1 MSRAS
6 IWAIAASLVAF
17 PQLTCGLLA
26 KARSAAGGRRPLCA
40 RSRRAGPAGKTGSV
54 MVPRIGKLRAVA
66 AAAIALA
73 IGAAPFAARAQNY
86 PSRPI
91 HLIVNFPP
99 GGAGDILGR
108 IIGNQLGIELKQ
120 SVVVENRSG
129 AGGTIGARDVVNAAP
144 DGYTLAVGQTPEMA
158 INPYFMKDVGYET
171 LKDLQPIALAGVMPL
186 ALVVPPQSPYST

>member
-1 MSRAS
+1 MPGIGKRR
-6 IWAIAASLVAF
+6 AIAV
-17 PQLTCGLLA
+17 
-26 KARSAAGGRRPLCA
+26 
-40 RSRRAGPAGKTGSV
+40 
-54 MVPRIGKLRAVA
+54 
-66 AAAIALA
+66 AAIALA
-73 IGAAPFAARAQNY
+73 IGGAPLAAPAQTY

-108 IIGNQLGIELKQ
+108 IIGNQLAIELKQ

-144 DGYTLAVGQTPEMA
+144 DGYTLAVGQTPEIA
-158 INPYFMKDVGYET
+158 INPYFMNNVGYDA

-186 ALVVPPQSPYST
+186 ALVVPEKSPYSTAA